1 MSELKEEIRTVLREE
16 LMLIKD
22 ELRGRGRM
30 VKQVAIHSNDEL
42 MIFVRDLLDSAK
54 EAAFVEQINEGT
66 LRFELID
73 KSNMNTEIQNNEK
86 LEQRRQVSISKTL
99 ITERDIGNLNASEKT
114 INIWKSSRL
123 TPLAKDEIR
132 RRGITIERIET

>member
-22 ELRGRGRM
+22 KLRGRGQM

-99 ITERDIGNLNASEKT
+99 ITERDIGNLTASEKT

>member
-22 ELRGRGRM
+22 ELRGRGQM
-30 VKQVAIHSNDEL
+30 VKQVTIHSNDEL

-73 KSNMNTEIQNNEK
+73 KSNMNIEIQNNEK

-99 ITERDIGNLNASEKT
+99 ITERDIGNLTASEKT

>member
-22 ELRGRGRM
+22 ELRGRGQM

-73 KSNMNTEIQNNEK
+73 KSNTNIEIHNNEK

-99 ITERDIGNLNASEKT
+99 ITERDIGNLTASEKT

>member
-1 MSELKEEIRTVLREE
+1 MSELKEEIRNVLREE

-22 ELRGRGRM
+22 ELRGRGQM

-73 KSNMNTEIQNNEK
+73 KSNTNTEIQNNEK

-99 ITERDIGNLNASEKT
+99 ITERDIGNLTASEKT

>member
-22 ELRGRGRM
+22 ELRGRGQM

-99 ITERDIGNLNASEKT
+99 ITERDIGNLTASEKT

>member
-22 ELRGRGRM
+22 ELRGRGQM

-73 KSNMNTEIQNNEK
+73 KSNTNIEIHNNEK

>member
-22 ELRGRGRM
+22 ELRGRGQM

-54 EAAFVEQINEGT
+54 EATFVDQINEGT

-73 KSNMNTEIQNNEK
+73 KSNTNTEIQNNEK

-99 ITERDIGNLNASEKT
+99 ITERDIGNLTASEKT

>member
-1 MSELKEEIRTVLREE
+1 
-16 LMLIKD
+16 
-22 ELRGRGRM
+22 M
-30 VKQVAIHSNDEL
+30 VKHVSIQSSDDL
-42 MIFVRDLLDSAK
+42 MVFVCNLLDSAK
-54 EAAFVEQINEGT
+54 DATFVDQIHEGI
-66 LRFELID
+66 LRFELSN
-73 KSNMNTEIQNNEK
+73 KSNTNVKIQNSEK

-99 ITERDIGNLNASEKT
+99 ITERDIGNLTASEKT

>member
-22 ELRGRGRM
+22 ELRGRGQM
-30 VKQVAIHSNDEL
+30 VKHVAIHSNDEL

-73 KSNMNTEIQNNEK
+73 KSNTNTEIQNNEK

-99 ITERDIGNLNASEKT
+99 ITERDIGNLTASEKT

>member
-1 MSELKEEIRTVLREE
+1 MSDLKEEIRSVLREE
-16 LMLIKD
+16 LILIKD
-22 ELRGRGRM
+22 ELRGKERM
-30 VKQVAIHSNDEL
+30 VKHVAIQSSDDL
-42 MIFVRDLLDSAK
+42 MVFVWNLLDSAK
-54 EAAFVEQINEGT
+54 DATFVDQIHEGI
-66 LRFELID
+66 LRFELSN
-73 KSNMNTEIQNNEK
+73 KSNTNVKIQNSEK

-99 ITERDIGNLNASEKT
+99 ITERDIGNLTASEKT

>member
-22 ELRGRGRM
+22 ELRGRGQM
-30 VKQVAIHSNDEL
+30 VKHVAIHSNDEL
-42 MIFVRDLLDSAK
+42 MIFVRDLLDRAK
-54 EAAFVEQINEGT
+54 EAAFVEKINEGT

-73 KSNMNTEIQNNEK
+73 KSSMNTEIQNNEK

-99 ITERDIGNLNASEKT
+99 ITERDIGNLTASEKT

>member
-1 MSELKEEIRTVLREE
+1 MSDLKEEIRSVLREE
-16 LMLIKD
+16 LILIKD
-22 ELRGRGRM
+22 ELRGKERM
-30 VKQVAIHSNDEL
+30 VKHVSIQSSDDL
-42 MIFVRDLLDSAK
+42 MVFVCNLLDSAK
-54 EAAFVEQINEGT
+54 NATFVDQIHEGI
-66 LRFELID
+66 LRFELSD
-73 KSNMNTEIQNNEK
+73 KSNTNVKIQNSDK
-86 LEQRRQVSISKTL
+86 LEQKRQVSISKTL

>member
-22 ELRGRGRM
+22 ELRGRGQM
-30 VKQVAIHSNDEL
+30 VKHVAIHSNDEL

-73 KSNMNTEIQNNEK
+73 KSNMNIEIQNNEK

-99 ITERDIGNLNASEKT
+99 ITERDIGNLTASEKT

>member
-22 ELRGRGRM
+22 ELRGRGQM

-99 ITERDIGNLNASEKT
+99 ITERDIGNLTASEKT
-114 INIWKSSRL
+114 IKIWKSSRL

-132 RRGITIERIET
+132 RRGISIERIEI

>member
-22 ELRGRGRM
+22 ELRGRGQM

>member
-22 ELRGRGRM
+22 ELRGRGQM

-73 KSNMNTEIQNNEK
+73 KSNTNTEIQNNEK

-99 ITERDIGNLNASEKT
+99 ITERDIGNLTASEKT
-114 INIWKSSRL
+114 INIWRSSRL

-132 RRGITIERIET
+132 RRGISIERIEI

>member
-1 MSELKEEIRTVLREE
+1 MSDLKEKIRSVLREE

-22 ELRGRGRM
+22 ELRGKQRM
-30 VKQVAIHSNDEL
+30 VKHVAIQSNDEL
-42 MIFVRDLLDSAK
+42 MLFVCNLLDSAK
-54 EAAFVEQINEGT
+54 DTTFVEQIHEGI
-66 LRFELID
+66 LRFELTD
-73 KSNMNTEIQNNEK
+73 KSNTNVKIQNSDK
-86 LEQRRQVSISKTL
+86 LEQKRQVSISKTL

-123 TPLAKDEIR
+123 TPLARDEIR

>member
-22 ELRGRGRM
+22 ELRGRGQM

-73 KSNMNTEIQNNEK
+73 KSNTNTEIQNNEK

-99 ITERDIGNLNASEKT
+99 ITERDIGNLTASEKT

>member
-22 ELRGRGRM
+22 ELRGRGQM

-66 LRFELID
+66 LRFELIE

-99 ITERDIGNLNASEKT
+99 ITERDIGNLTASEKT

>member
-22 ELRGRGRM
+22 ELRGRGQM
-30 VKQVAIHSNDEL
+30 VKHVAIHSNDEL

-73 KSNMNTEIQNNEK
+73 KSRLNTEIQNHEK

-99 ITERDIGNLNASEKT
+99 ITERDIGNLTASEKT

>member
-22 ELRGRGRM
+22 ELRGRGQM

-54 EAAFVEQINEGT
+54 EAAFVKQINEGT

-73 KSNMNTEIQNNEK
+73 KSNMNTEIQKNEK

-99 ITERDIGNLNASEKT
+99 ITERDIGNLTASEKT

>member
-1 MSELKEEIRTVLREE
+1 
-16 LMLIKD
+16 
-22 ELRGRGRM
+22 
-30 VKQVAIHSNDEL
+30 
-42 MIFVRDLLDSAK
+42 
-54 EAAFVEQINEGT
+54 
-66 LRFELID
+66 LRFELSD
-73 KSNMNTEIQNNEK
+73 KNNTNVKIQNSDK
-86 LEQRRQVSISKTL
+86 LEQKRQVSISKTL

>member
-1 MSELKEEIRTVLREE
+1 MSDLKEEIRSVLREE
-16 LMLIKD
+16 LTLIKD
-22 ELRGRGRM
+22 ELRGKERM
-30 VKQVAIHSNDEL
+30 VKHVSIQSSDDL
-42 MIFVRDLLDSAK
+42 MVFVCNLLDSAK
-54 EAAFVEQINEGT
+54 DANFVDQLHEGI
-66 LRFELID
+66 LRFELSN
-73 KSNMNTEIQNNEK
+73 KSNTNVKIQNSEK

-99 ITERDIGNLNASEKT
+99 ITERDIGNLTASEKT

>member
-22 ELRGRGRM
+22 ELRGRGQM

-42 MIFVRDLLDSAK
+42 MLFVRDLLDSAK
-54 EAAFVEQINEGT
+54 EAAFVDQINEGT

-73 KSNMNTEIQNNEK
+73 KSNTNTEIQNNEK

-99 ITERDIGNLNASEKT
+99 ITERDIGNLTASEKT

>member
-22 ELRGRGRM
+22 ELRGRGQM

-73 KSNMNTEIQNNEK
+73 KSSMNTEIQNNEK

-99 ITERDIGNLNASEKT
+99 ITERDIGNLTASEKT

-123 TPLAKDEIR
+123 TPLAKVEIR
-132 RRGITIERIET
+132 RRGITIVRIET